1 MEEKRLKFLGKVAE
15 YLIVRLYDFKP
26 KMTQPLSVFPLV
38 MYLFD
43 KDFKQE
49 KLETSFYVER
59 GSVDNFILY
68 YLPVIHKELERMVLL
83 NPDDMYIYATKPALF
98 MVRLFYA
105 ASSILLAAITEK
117 PVDKNNLSALLKK
130 LAEIQ
135 SGEITDPLLL
145 QQLENNVKK

>member
-1 MEEKRLKFLGKVAE
+1 M
-15 YLIVRLYDFKP
+15 
-26 KMTQPLSVFPLV
+26 
-38 MYLFD
+38 
-43 KDFKQE
+43 
-49 KLETSFYVER
+49 
-59 GSVDNFILY
+59 
-68 YLPVIHKELERMVLL
+68 LL

-117 PVDKNNLSALLKK
+117 PVDKNNLSVLLKK